1 MQLGELDNHAGYEV
15 AFAQQSSAFQLFF
28 VNLGVDCHSQH
39 ISSLNQTVALVV
51 HVAQAFLEGNS
62 FQLLQTVSQ
71 GLLSVFIKEELS
83 IAQTSTQHA
92 LITMSNDI
100 QMLLAAI
107 THGDE
112 FVQQRAVL
120 SQNRE
125 VTLVLTHRR
134 NNAFLRQSQELI
146 LEIAAQSSRPFNK
159 IVNLFQQV
167 LIDFCMAA
175 FSNAHISNLLT
186 NQLTASVLVNHNKVI
201 I

>member
-1 MQLGELDNHAGYEV
+1 MQLGEFYNHAGYEV

-51 HVAQAFLEGNS
+51 HVAQAFLEGNG

-83 IAQTSTQHA
+83 IAQTSTQYA
-92 LITMSNDI
+92 LITVSNDI

-120 SQNRE
+120 SQHRE

-146 LEIAAQSSRPFNK
+146 LKIAAQSSRPFNK